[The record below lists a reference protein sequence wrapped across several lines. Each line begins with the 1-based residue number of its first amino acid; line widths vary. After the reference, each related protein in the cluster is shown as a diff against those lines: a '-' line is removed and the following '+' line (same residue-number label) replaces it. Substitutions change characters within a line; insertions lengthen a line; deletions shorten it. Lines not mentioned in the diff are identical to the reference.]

1 MITILT
7 IIQLSRET
15 WDACFLFSLINRM
28 ISILYCENILCD
40 GLSLDDSFG
49 RRWREVD
56 DWFTWLQIII
66 KQCLWV
72 GHSRINIMMNK
83 LRNFR
88 DFNKIW
94 LFLKFVA
101 EFNSTLKNWFI
112 RWVFFSFINMY
123 FKYILSDV
131 RFLIHVINPNIIEF
145 NVLI

>member
-40 GLSLDDSFG
+40 NLSLDDSFG
-49 RRWREVD
+49 RWREVD

-88 DFNKIW
+88 EFNKIW

-101 EFNSTLKNWFI
+101 EFNSTLKKLVYKMSI
-112 RWVFFSFINMY
+112 SFIY
-123 FKYILSDV
+123 KYIFQIYIVGREIL
-131 RFLIHVINPNIIEF
+131 NICHYSQYYW
-145 NVLI
+145 V